1 MPLGNEIGADKLL
14 WIPEGKLPEGNSEAV
29 IKTEGMI
36 KDVDYSIKEI
46 LK

>member
-1 MPLGNEIGADKLL
+1 MLQVSGNMS
-14 WIPEGKLPEGNSEAV
+14 LPTEAV

>member
-1 MPLGNEIGADKLL
+1 MLKLCCKCLEIRPYQQKLL
-14 WIPEGKLPEGNSEAV
+14 L
-29 IKTEGMI
+29 KTEGMI